1 MGDEIAFRVDA
12 NEGWSIFEAR
22 DALHDSRTI
31 GVEFVEQPIDM
42 HNIGGLADL
51 RSKTRVRIAAN
62 QSVWLPT
69 QVPDVIA
76 QRAADVIVTDP
87 HQLGGLVPFRN
98 AMTMCETA
106 GLPVIK
112 HAFGD
117 LGITTIATAHVLAAM
132 PSPQLGHQHFL
143 TFLVHD
149 LLAEEVEFV
158 DGNITVPTG
167 PGLGIELDREALERY
182 EGVYE
187 NYGEFEGYGPITP
200 SPPYPRISTWPTD
213 DADVR
218 ARGHQVH
225 YSPEHAPIGTVEAGE
240 SFTVITADGFTG
252 RYDDPADFTPET
264 AAWIEEN
271 LDGVTG
277 PIAVAGAEPG
287 QAVAVTIE
295 ELEVVTK
302 PVVVVSRCEALS
314 PYDWWHEEDHVVNL
328 TVADG
333 AIRLRD
339 DWTVPVTPLIG
350 CLATAPARETVF
362 SKYEGD
368 HGGNLDVREITT
380 GATSSSRSRP
390 GARAFTSATARRR
403 SATARSSA
411 P

>member
-1 MGDEIAFRVDA
+1 MRVTNVDIHIVSVPFTKPETWRFGRLWGLTNAIVEVHTDEGITGIGEVPGSPLISLVRDALEATTPWIVGEDPLRITEFLTRCQDRGWHHYPYLGNAAAAGIEMALWDIAGKKHGCPVNQFFGGLQTPDVPFYWFINVNDRDPETARAEAAEGVGRGFRTVYIKIGFDLDNDLAIARAIKDEVGDEIAFRVDA
-12 NEGWSIFEAR
+12 NEGWSVFEAR
-22 DALHDSRTI
+22 DALQRFEDI

-69 QVPDVIA
+69 QVPDVIT

-167 PGLGIELDREALERY
+167 PGLGIDLDREALERY

-187 NYGEFEGYGPITP
+187 KYGEFEGYGPITP
-200 SPPYPRISTWPTD
+200 ESPL
-213 DADVR
+213 
-218 ARGHQVH
+218 
-225 YSPEHAPIGTVEAGE
+225 
-240 SFTVITADGFTG
+240 
-252 RYDDPADFTPET
+252 PAD
-264 AAWIEEN
+264 
-271 LDGVTG
+271 LH
-277 PIAVAGAEPG
+277 VAN
-287 QAVAVTIE
+287 
-295 ELEVVTK
+295 
-302 PVVVVSRCEALS
+302 R
-314 PYDWWHEEDHVVNL
+314 
-328 TVADG
+328 
-333 AIRLRD
+333 
-339 DWTVPVTPLIG
+339 
-350 CLATAPARETVF
+350 
-362 SKYEGD
+362 
-368 HGGNLDVREITT
+368 
-380 GATSSSRSRP
+380 
-390 GARAFTSATARRR
+390 
-403 SATARSSA
+403 
-411 P
+411 